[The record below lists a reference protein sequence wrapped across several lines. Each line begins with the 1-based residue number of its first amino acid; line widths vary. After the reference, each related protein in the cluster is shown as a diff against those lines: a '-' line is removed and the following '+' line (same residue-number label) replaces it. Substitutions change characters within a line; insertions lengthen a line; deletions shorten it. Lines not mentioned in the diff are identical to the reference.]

1 MSARRRRSTATT
13 LALAAVLLGCA
24 LTGAPAPAAA
34 LRVGGAVLHRC
45 AGGGPGWCG
54 SLPRRLDPARADG
67 PKVPIAFRWL
77 PPARRASGP
86 PLVAVEGGPG
96 YPSTGSLV
104 EYTGIYGPLVGERGL
119 LLVDN
124 RGTGNSGLVDCPH
137 LQKFQGVTS
146 GPGFPGL
153 VAGCARRIERTWAR
167 RGRPPL
173 HAADLFGTAYAVE
186 DLAAVMRRLGLG
198 RVDLYGDS
206 YGTWFVQSF
215 IARHPELLH
224 SVTLDS
230 AYPVRGLDPWYAS
243 SGPVARAALDAV
255 CARDSG
261 CAAAAPGS
269 ALARLR
275 RLLDVVRRAPIAG
288 ITRGADGGRAR
299 ARVTVRTLVDFVQDA
314 ASDPVIYRELD
325 ASVRA
330 ALAGDRAPLLRLA
343 AQSGAY
349 DHGVS
354 TADYFSNGLYAAV
367 ACTDY
372 PQLFSLRSSPTARR
386 AQFAARLARAP
397 DAFAPFTPR
406 EWVTVGAYTQPY
418 RLCLDWPRPHH
429 VAPPVPDG
437 ARPLPASVPVLIMGG
452 DLDSLTP
459 QPDTGDFG
467 PELGASV
474 RVVALRNSVHVTS
487 EGDTYLSEGTRCSRA
502 IIRAFVR
509 APGRLATLDTSCA
522 GRIPP
527 VHTPGAYPATLD
539 AAAAAAVVSGPDP
552 GLDARR
558 AATVAAGALADAT
571 IRRVY
576 SAADKGPGLRG
587 GTFTAKGDGPARFRL
602 RAIRFVRDAT
612 VDGTATWRPGTG
624 TAAGTLTVRAPAGR
638 RIAVG
643 LRWTQRSTTARATVG
658 GSVLSLPAP

>member
-1 MSARRRRSTATT
+1 MRDLRRRRVTVV
-13 LALAAVLLGCA
+13 LALAGILAASVPAVACA
-24 LTGAPAPAAA
+24 STTPR

-54 SLPRRLDPARADG
+54 SLPRRLDPARADS
-67 PKVPIAFRWL
+67 PKVAIAFRWL
-77 PPARRASGP
+77 PPERRPTGP
-86 PLVAVEGGPG
+86 ALVAVEGGPG
-96 YPSTGSLV
+96 YPSVGSLV
-104 EYTGIYGPLVGERGL
+104 EYTGIYGPLVRERGL

-124 RGTGNSGLVDCPH
+124 RGTGGSGLIDCPG

-146 GPGFPGL
+146 APGFPSI
-153 VAGCARRIERTWAR
+153 VAACARQIERRWAR
-167 RGRPPL
+167 RGRPAL

-186 DLAAVMRRLGLG
+186 DLAAVMGRLRLG

-215 IARHPELLH
+215 IARHPERLH

-243 SGPVARAALDAV
+243 SGPVARSAVDAV
-255 CARDSG
+255 CARDPG
-261 CAAAAPGS
+261 CAAAPGS

-275 RLLDVVRRAPIAG
+275 QLLAVVRRASIAG
-288 ITRGADGGRAR
+288 TTRGADGARVRAQ
-299 ARVTVRTLVDFVQDA
+299 VTVRTLVDFVQDA

-325 ASVRA
+325 TSVRA

-343 AQSGAY
+343 AQAGAY

-354 TADYFSNGLYAAV
+354 TTDYFSNGLYAAV

-372 PQLFSLRSSPTARR
+372 PQLFSLGSSPAGRR
-386 AQFAARLARAP
+386 GQFAARLARAP

-406 EWVTVGAYTQPY
+406 EWITVSAFTQPY
-418 RLCLDWPRPHH
+418 RLCLDWPRPRH
-429 VAPPVPDG
+429 VAPPVPAG
-437 ARPLPASVPVLIMGG
+437 SKPLPASVPVLIMGG

-459 QPDTGDFG
+459 QPDTVDFG
-467 PELGASV
+467 PTLGAKV
-474 RVVALRNSVHVTS
+474 RVIALRNSVHVTS
-487 EGDTYLSEGTRCSRA
+487 EGDTYLSEGTRCARG

-509 APGRLATLDTSCA
+509 APGRLGTLDTSCA

-527 VHTPGAYPATLD
+527 VHTPGAYPVRLRD
-539 AAAAAAVVSGPDP
+539 AAAASLVSGPDP
-552 GLDARR
+552 GLPARR

-576 SAADKGPGLRG
+576 SSASKGPGLRG
-587 GTFTAKGDGPARFRL
+587 GTFTATGDDPARFHL
-602 RAIRFVRDAT
+602 HAIRFVGDAT
-612 VDGTATWRPGTG
+612 VDGTAIWTPSAGA
-624 TAAGTLTVRAPAGR
+624 AAGTLTVRTPSGA
-638 RIAVG
+638 RIVVG